1 MLPWISTRSSDRD
14 VSATTPCRIAKT
26 SANLFALPVTK
37 LSEGGGIGVL
47 GGGGG
52 GLGGA
57 GSKSGWLERG
67 MCVFLSLLRETER
80 EREREREDI
89 YNGG

>member
-14 VSATTPCRIAKT
+14 VSGTTSCRIAST

-37 LSEGGGIGVL
+37 LSEGEGGII
-47 GGGGG
+47 GGRGRRFLCVCVWGGRG
-52 GLGGA
+52 FGEA

-67 MCVFLSLLRETER
+67 MCVVYLC
-80 EREREREDI
+80 
-89 YNGG
+89 